1 MQLVDA
7 IEAWGRAHRSA
18 FDDDEAEVLA
28 DVWRTVRAS
37 EHASLDVATMTKDEA
52 RSVMAVFPADQR
64 SSVASTLNKVRKW
77 TLAQVNEAE
86 APETEAAQTEAA
98 QTEAAQTEAAQ
109 TEAALTGEPLTG
121 ELLTGE
127 VALADPVAPDDGMV
141 TIDGSSL
148 GPSARETVRATGPV
162 EGWEPPSPVD
172 DPPMAIDQRII
183 LGLIGLV
190 IAVVLV
196 WFLFLRGDD
205 AAVVDPVDGG
215 PETVEDVI
223 SITNQAF
230 LDQFELS
237 DEVGECLVAEFGD
250 LASAATDATLRER
263 QVCGTS
269 LLEIITDAS

>member
-1 MQLVDA
+1 VQLVDA

-18 FDDDEAEVLA
+18 FDSEEAEVLA

-52 RSVMAVFPADQR
+52 RAVMAVFPTEQR

-77 TLAQVNEAE
+77 TLAQANEAE
-86 APETEAAQTEAA
+86 APETEAAQTEEPP
-98 QTEAAQTEAAQ
+98 TEEPPMA
-109 TEAALTGEPLTG
+109 EPLTG
-121 ELLTGE
+121 EPLTGE

-148 GPSARETVRATGPV
+148 GPSARETVRTSGPV
-162 EGWEPPSPVD
+162 EGWQPPTTVD

-205 AAVVDPVDGG
+205 AAVVDPVDDG
-215 PETVEDVI
+215 PDTVEDVI

-237 DEVGECLVAEFGD
+237 DAVGECLVAEFGD

-269 LLEIITDAS
+269 LLQIITGAS

>member
-37 EHASLDVATMTKDEA
+37 EHASIDVATMTKDEA
-52 RSVMAVFPADQR
+52 RSVMAVFPAGQR

-77 TLAQVNEAE
+77 TLAQVSEAE
-86 APETEAAQTEAA
+86 APETEAAQTEAP
-98 QTEAAQTEAAQ
+98 
-109 TEAALTGEPLTG
+109 LTGEPLTG
-121 ELLTGE
+121 EPLTGE

-148 GPSARETVRATGPV
+148 GPSARETVRASGPV

>member
-18 FDDDEAEVLA
+18 FDGGEAEALA
-28 DVWRTVRAS
+28 DVWRAVRAS
-37 EHASLDVATMTKDEA
+37 EHASLDVTAMTKDQA
-52 RSVMAVFPADQR
+52 RSVMAVFPTEQR

-77 TLAQVNEAE
+77 TLTQ
-86 APETEAAQTEAA
+86 TEEAQTEDA
-98 QTEAAQTEAAQ
+98 QTEEAQTEEAQ
-109 TEAALTGEPLTG
+109 TEDAQTEEPLTG
-121 ELLTGE
+121 EVT
-127 VALADPVAPDDGMV
+127 LADPVAPDEGLV

-148 GPSARETVRATGPV
+148 GPSARETVRSSGPV
-162 EGWEPPSPVD
+162 EGWQPPTTVD

-183 LGLIGLV
+183 LGLLGLV
-190 IAVVLV
+190 VAVVLV

-205 AAVVDPVDGG
+205 AAIVDPVDDG

-237 DEVGECLVAEFGD
+237 DEVGDCLVAEFGD

-269 LLEIITDAS
+269 LLQIITDAS